1 MEFKRLLA
9 HKTKPYIILECV
21 NHKKED
27 EVVYLL
33 YKGVVL
39 VEIENKSLEEN
50 YEEINNKI
58 VVLAL
63 LTEHLKVINT
73 LWEEANNKDGS
84 YEYKDDILRAMV
96 SIPSLQGIFEF

>member
-21 NHKKED
+21 DHKKED

-58 VVLAL
+58 VVVTLLA
-63 LTEHLKVINT
+63 EHLKAISI
-73 LWEEANNKDGS
+73 LWEESKNVDGWS
-84 YEYKDDILRAMV
+84 EYKDNILRAMV
-96 SIPSLQGIFEF
+96 SVPCLHDIFEF